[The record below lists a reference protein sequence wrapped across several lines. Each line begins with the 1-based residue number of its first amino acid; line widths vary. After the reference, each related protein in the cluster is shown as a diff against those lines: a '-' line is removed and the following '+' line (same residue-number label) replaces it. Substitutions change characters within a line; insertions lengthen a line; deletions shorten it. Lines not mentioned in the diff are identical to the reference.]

1 MRYKYHKYKV
11 VPNEGYH
18 NGNLGSTFKET
29 LVHPSWDWGERHGKG
44 GRRLICRY
52 AQRGLPVAHEPFSYI
67 HMKDMCQESG
77 YPLAGPKTTDPFPP
91 KDSL

>member
-1 MRYKYHKYKV
+1 M
-11 VPNEGYH
+11 
-18 NGNLGSTFKET
+18 
-29 LVHPSWDWGERHGKG
+29 
-44 GRRLICRY
+44 
-52 AQRGLPVAHEPFSYI
+52 AHEPFSYI